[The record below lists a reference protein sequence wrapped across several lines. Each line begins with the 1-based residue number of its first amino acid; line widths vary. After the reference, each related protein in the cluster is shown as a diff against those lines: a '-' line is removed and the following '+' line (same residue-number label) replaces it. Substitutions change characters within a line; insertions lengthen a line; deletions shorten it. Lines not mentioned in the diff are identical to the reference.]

1 MPHTAQHAG
10 GYFIETAEWFKC
22 KNEHDAY
29 ACHECV
35 GYVEIDKFARKSYE
49 AIYDTEGEW
58 TRRESSKINT
68 SGMLETTRISRLGFL

>member
-1 MPHTAQHAG
+1 MRFLDLFSGIGGFRMGLENAG
-10 GYFIETAEWFKC
+10 
-22 KNEHDAY
+22 
-29 ACHECV
+29 HECV

-68 SGMLETTRISRLGFL
+68 SGMLEITRISRLGFL